1 MKNVVAIAKNF
12 VLMRCKNFD
21 ANPNGVKAKKMEK
34 TTSSL
39 GKATISAKKRLFLH
53 YDKHCRQKQ

>member
-1 MKNVVAIAKNF
+1 MKNIVAIAKNF
-12 VLMRCKNFD
+12 VLMRSKNFD
-21 ANPNGVKAKKMEK
+21 ATKKLEK

-39 GKATISAKKRLFLH
+39 GKATISMKKRLFLH